1 MKPASRSDCPLVFA
15 LDLFGDRWT
24 LLVIRD
30 LLQGKQHFDEFL
42 SSPEG
47 VASNILADRLKRLT
61 ELGLVK
67 RYCDNQDKR
76 RFLYRL
82 TPLGKS
88 TRAFLLPMIRWSS
101 IHFRKPHQA

>member
-1 MKPASRSDCPLVFA
+1 MNGLRRSDCPLVFA

-30 LLQGKQHFDEFL
+30 LLRGKQHFDEFL

-47 VASNILADRLKRLT
+47 ICTNILADRLKELT
-61 ELGLVK
+61 EEGLVTRLSDK
-67 RYCDNQDKR
+67 EDKR
-76 RFLYRL
+76 RFLYQL

-88 TRAFLLPMIRWSS
+88 TRQFLLPMIRWAHSTKGY
-101 IHFRKPHQA
+101 RG

>member
-1 MKPASRSDCPLVFA
+1 LAFA

-30 LLQGKQHFDEFL
+30 LFHGKRHFDEFIA
-42 SSPEG
+42 SPERI
-47 VASNILADRLKRLT
+47 ATNILADRLKVLTGQRLV
-61 ELGLVK
+61 ERLHDK
-67 RYCDNQDKR
+67 DDKR

-88 TRAFLLPMIRWSS
+88 TGQFLMPMIRWA
-101 IHFRKPHQA
+101 RKLQRSNPK